1 MKANWLAAAA
11 LLAAG
16 TDAAAAPQVPG
27 TLAGVNVSF
36 SSRPKFHQST
46 IILFPYIL
54 RIDNST
60 PFLPF
65 GQIS

>member
-27 TLAGVNVSF
+27 TLAGVKVSL
-36 SSRPKFHQST
+36 SSRPK
-46 IILFPYIL
+46 LLPVNN
-54 RIDNST
+54 NSV
-60 PFLPF
+60 PSNP
-65 GQIS
+65 SHR

>member
-27 TLAGVNVSF
+27 TLAGVKVSF
-36 SSRPKFHQST
+36 SSRPKVLPVDSNS
-46 IILFPYIL
+46 FP
-54 RIDNST
+54 SH
-60 PFLPF
+60 P
-65 GQIS
+65 SH